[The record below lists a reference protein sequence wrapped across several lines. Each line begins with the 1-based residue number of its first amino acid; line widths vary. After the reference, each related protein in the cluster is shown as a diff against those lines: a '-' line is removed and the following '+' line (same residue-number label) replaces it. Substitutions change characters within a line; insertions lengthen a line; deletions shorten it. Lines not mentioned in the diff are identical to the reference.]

1 MKHTKLQ
8 LPAALG
14 SGLVFGFGLSLSGML
29 NPSRVKAFLDV
40 FGAWDPSL
48 AFVLGGA
55 VVIAAIGV
63 QVMKRMDGPLLDATF
78 HLPEGRRIDTP
89 LIMGSAL
96 FGLGW
101 GIGGFCPGPAVA
113 SLSVA
118 SLKGDIPQ
126 LFLFIISMLTGMAF
140 HDRIWSRQR

>member
-8 LPAALG
+8 LPVALA

-63 QVMKRMDGPLLDATF
+63 QVMKRMDGPLLDLTF
-78 HLPEGRRIDTP
+78 HLPESRRIDTP

-118 SLKGDIPQ
+118 SLTGDIPQ

>member
-1 MKHTKLQ
+1 MMGTKRQ
-8 LPAALG
+8 LPAALA

-29 NPSRVKAFLDV
+29 NPSRVKAFLHI

-55 VVIAAIGV
+55 VTVAVIGV
-63 QVMKRMDGPLLDATF
+63 QVMKRMGRPLLDAAF
-78 HLPEGRRIDTP
+78 HLPKSRCIDAP
-89 LIMGSAL
+89 LIVGSAL

-101 GIGGFCPGPAVA
+101 GIAGFCPGPAVA

-118 SLKGDIPQ
+118 SLEGGLPQ
-126 LFLFIISMLTGMAF
+126 VLLFVISMLTGMALY
-140 HDRIWSRQR
+140 DRVWSRRH

>member
-8 LPAALG
+8 LSAALA

-78 HLPEGRRIDTP
+78 YLPEGRRIDTP

-118 SLKGDIPQ
+118 SLTGDIPQ